1 MDLYLHFIT
10 ASLGNGVGERLGLK
24 CFFYI
29 RQQFFLYLQYM
40 ASPVSGIF
48 GHVQLYTSHIKNLSG
63 TGGLDKKAIVM
74 MI

>member
-24 CFFYI
+24 CFF
-29 RQQFFLYLQYM
+29 F
-40 ASPVSGIF
+40 IF
-48 GHVQLYTSHIKNLSG
+48 GNNFFYIYSTWPVQSVVYLVMYTSHIKDLSG